1 MSENINNSQ
10 NINNNAYIYS
20 NPELQRYDTDNDG
33 MLSVFEIENIQDEEG
48 IEMLSIDLSSAQTEE
63 NKDEQIQTLEAK
75 LETVNNEQ
83 GFISSIWNGIKCFT
97 GLGSSSDKCEQ
108 AIEQFKNG
116 EISYE
121 EADSI
126 ISGFSEKQK
135 SSVNLIANI
144 ATGLA
149 AVAVVGSAVMTGGL
163 SLGVIAAAAGAGA
176 ATKAGLKFADRAT
189 NKVEGDALDGKQILK
204 DSLSGAV
211 DGAVSVATMGIGT
224 AAVTGKTVAQQTLKQ
239 TVIEGAK
246 AGAKAGAISGAITGA
261 SDYTIEA
268 AVEEDVEFNL
278 GDLAAS
284 TAINAAG
291 GAAAGGALGGI
302 SSGIQYKGMQAKIAS
317 RQAHHENLSQDTI
330 IELSDEAAKL
340 NQTYSEHID
349 EAAAQIRNTFGDD
362 VTLTGRPKSEN
373 SIFEKLASKFKK
385 GKLSSTSTDAC
396 LDAIG
401 DGYGTRIQMASLSQK
416 QSKSIIED
424 TLQGSG
430 ISYEQ
435 FVKYLDGDL
444 SSLDNT
450 VIESIESVRNDVLNA
465 LKEAQ
470 TKDVFESLI
479 EGIKRDDNG
488 IIITELNNY
497 GDDISSYFTPR
508 QINEIAEAYF
518 EKTGKRLDIV
528 TRIDDSYKGSGSE
541 IKIDDEGT
549 TTITTDTSVI
559 KNKGASKDSGYTS
572 TQMNTRHPF
581 NDGTTGN
588 GELQIRGTEVNDFA
602 DVEHIPYDIKKDKII
617 ASDTEYAPVYNL
629 IKGLSDDAYK
639 SYNTYLTKVYNWL
652 RLKELGIET
661 SEPVIKEIMSGY
673 GLSDEALELLS
684 REGLINFSNSI
695 KH

>member
-10 NINNNAYIYS
+10 NINNAYRYS
-20 NPELQRYDTDNDG
+20 NQELQKYDTDSDG

-48 IEMLSIDLSSAQTEE
+48 IEMLSMDLNSVQTEE
-63 NKDEQIQTLEAK
+63 NIDEQVQNLEAK
-75 LETVNNEQ
+75 LESVQNEQ
-83 GFISSIWNGIKCFT
+83 GLISSIWNGIKCFT

-116 EISYE
+116 EITYE

-126 ISGFSEKQK
+126 ISGFSDKQK

-144 ATGLA
+144 ATGLT

-163 SLGVIAAAAGAGA
+163 SLGVIAVAAGAGA

-224 AAVTGKTVAQQTLKQ
+224 AAVTGKTVAQQTIKQ

-246 AGAKAGAISGAITGA
+246 AGAKAGAISGAVTGA
-261 SDYTIEA
+261 SDYSIEA

-278 GDLAAS
+278 GDLAAN
-284 TAINAAG
+284 TALNAAG
-291 GAAAGGALGGI
+291 GAVAGGVLGGA
-302 SSGIQYKGMQAKIAS
+302 SSGIQYKGMQTTLAS
-317 RQAHHENLSQDTI
+317 RQAHHKDLSQDTI

-340 NQTYSEHID
+340 NKTYSEHID
-349 EAAAQIRNTFGDD
+349 EATVQIRNAFGDD
-362 VTLTGRPKSEN
+362 VALTGRPKSEN
-373 SIFEKLASKFKK
+373 STFEKLASKFEK

-401 DGYGTRIQMASLSQK
+401 DGYGTRIQMASLSQE

-424 TLQGSG
+424 TLKGSG
-430 ISYEQ
+430 ISYDQ

-444 SSLDNT
+444 TSLDNT
-450 VIESIESVRNDVLNA
+450 VIESIESVKNDVLNA

-508 QINEIAEAYF
+508 QINEIAETYF

-528 TRIDDSYKGSGSE
+528 TRIDDSYKGNGSE
-541 IKIDDEGT
+541 VEIDDKGK
-549 TTITTDTSVI
+549 TTITTDTSII
-559 KNKGASKDSGYTS
+559 KDKGALKDSGYTS

-581 NDGTTGN
+581 EDGTTGN
-588 GELQIRGTEVNDFA
+588 GELQIRGKEVSDFA
-602 DVEHIPYDIKKDKII
+602 DVEHIPYDIKKEKII

-629 IKGLSDDAYK
+629 ISKMSEEAYN

-661 SEPVIKEIMSGY
+661 SEPVIKEMMSGY
-673 GLSDEALELLS
+673 GLSDEALDLLS

>member
-10 NINNNAYIYS
+10 NINNAYRYS
-20 NPELQRYDTDNDG
+20 NQELQKYDTDSDG

-48 IEMLSIDLSSAQTEE
+48 IEMLSMDLNSVQTEE
-63 NKDEQIQTLEAK
+63 NIDEQVQNLEAK
-75 LETVNNEQ
+75 LESVQNEQ
-83 GFISSIWNGIKCFT
+83 GLISSIWNGIKCFT

-116 EISYE
+116 EITYE

-126 ISGFSEKQK
+126 ISGFSDKQK

-144 ATGLA
+144 ATGLT

-163 SLGVIAAAAGAGA
+163 SLGVIAVAAGAGA

-224 AAVTGKTVAQQTLKQ
+224 AAVTGKTVAQQTIKQ

-246 AGAKAGAISGAITGA
+246 AGAKAGAISGAVTGA
-261 SDYTIEA
+261 SDYSIEA

-278 GDLAAS
+278 GDLAAN
-284 TAINAAG
+284 TALNAAG
-291 GAAAGGALGGI
+291 GAVAGGVLGGA
-302 SSGIQYKGMQAKIAS
+302 SSGIQYKGMQTKIAS
-317 RQAHHENLSQDTI
+317 RQAHHKDLSQDTI

-340 NQTYSEHID
+340 NKTYSEHID
-349 EAAAQIRNTFGDD
+349 EATVQIRNAFGDD
-362 VTLTGRPKSEN
+362 VALNGRPKSEN
-373 SIFEKLASKFKK
+373 STFEKLASKFEK

-401 DGYGTRIQMASLSQK
+401 DGYGTRIQMASLSQE

-424 TLQGSG
+424 TLKGSG
-430 ISYEQ
+430 ISYDQ

-444 SSLDNT
+444 TSLDNT
-450 VIESIESVRNDVLNA
+450 VIESIESVKNDVLNA

-508 QINEIAEAYF
+508 QINEIAETYF

-528 TRIDDSYKGSGSE
+528 TRIDDSYKGNGSE
-541 IKIDDEGT
+541 VEIDDKGK
-549 TTITTDTSVI
+549 TTITTDTSII
-559 KNKGASKDSGYTS
+559 KDKGALKDSGYTS

-581 NDGTTGN
+581 EDGTTGN
-588 GELQIRGTEVNDFA
+588 GELQIRGKEVSDFA
-602 DVEHIPYDIKKDKII
+602 DVEHIPYDIKKEKII

-629 IKGLSDDAYK
+629 ISKMSEEAYN

-661 SEPVIKEIMSGY
+661 SEPVIKEMMSGY
-673 GLSDEALELLS
+673 GLSDEALDLLS

>member
-10 NINNNAYIYS
+10 NINNAYRYS
-20 NPELQRYDTDNDG
+20 NQELQKYDTDSDG

-48 IEMLSIDLSSAQTEE
+48 IEMLSMDLNSVQTEE
-63 NKDEQIQTLEAK
+63 NIDEQVQNLEAK
-75 LETVNNEQ
+75 LESVQNEQ
-83 GFISSIWNGIKCFT
+83 GLISSIWNGIKCFT

-116 EISYE
+116 EITYE

-126 ISGFSEKQK
+126 ISGFSDKQK

-144 ATGLA
+144 ATGLT

-163 SLGVIAAAAGAGA
+163 SLGVIAVAAGAGA

-224 AAVTGKTVAQQTLKQ
+224 AAVTGKTVAQQTIKQ

-246 AGAKAGAISGAITGA
+246 AGAKAGAISGAVTGA
-261 SDYTIEA
+261 SDYSIEA

-278 GDLAAS
+278 GDLAAN
-284 TAINAAG
+284 TALNAAG
-291 GAAAGGALGGI
+291 GAVAGGVLGGA
-302 SSGIQYKGMQAKIAS
+302 SSGIQYKGMQTKIAS
-317 RQAHHENLSQDTI
+317 RQAHHKDLSQDTI

-340 NQTYSEHID
+340 NKTYSEHID
-349 EAAAQIRNTFGDD
+349 EATVQIRNAFGDD
-362 VTLTGRPKSEN
+362 VALTGRPKSEN
-373 SIFEKLASKFKK
+373 STFEKLASKFEK

-401 DGYGTRIQMASLSQK
+401 DGYGTRIQMASLSQE

-424 TLQGSG
+424 TLKGSG
-430 ISYEQ
+430 ISYDQ

-444 SSLDNT
+444 TSLDNT
-450 VIESIESVRNDVLNA
+450 VIESIESVKNDVLNA

-508 QINEIAEAYF
+508 QINEIAETYF

-528 TRIDDSYKGSGSE
+528 TRIDDSYKGNGSE
-541 IKIDDEGT
+541 VEIDDKGKT
-549 TTITTDTSVI
+549 TKTTDTSII
-559 KNKGASKDSGYTS
+559 KDKGALKDYGYT
-572 TQMNTRHPF
+572 
-581 NDGTTGN
+581 
-588 GELQIRGTEVNDFA
+588 
-602 DVEHIPYDIKKDKII
+602 
-617 ASDTEYAPVYNL
+617 
-629 IKGLSDDAYK
+629 
-639 SYNTYLTKVYNWL
+639 
-652 RLKELGIET
+652 
-661 SEPVIKEIMSGY
+661 
-673 GLSDEALELLS
+673 
-684 REGLINFSNSI
+684 
-695 KH
+695 